1 MVCTQGYWFQRMD
14 QASVVLRG
22 NKCNCA
28 LRLQIDEPYID
39 VYKQFP
45 FRFFQ
50 IPFVCFVLILFLFF
64 AFFYFNVVA
73 IVRSIE
79 MHEYLRVRGIL
90 LDP

>member
-1 MVCTQGYWFQRMD
+1 MRLGCKLMNPILI
-14 QASVVLRG
+14 S
-22 NKCNCA
+22 NKF
-28 LRLQIDEPYID
+28 L
-39 VYKQFP
+39 

-50 IPFVCFVLILFLFF
+50 IPFVCFVLFLFFLFF

-73 IVRSIE
+73 VRSIE

>member
-1 MVCTQGYWFQRMD
+1 M
-14 QASVVLRG
+14 VLRG
-22 NKCNCA
+22 NKCYCA
-28 LRLQIDEPYID
+28 LRLQIDESYID

-50 IPFVCFVLILFLFF
+50 IPFVCFVLFLSLFF